1 MFVWKQPTRLAAVAL
16 CAGLTMNCGACDDTS
31 GGDLIENNGLPD
43 GGQLSDGSTDGGDDD
58 RFGGDF
64 YDPETGVGQLVSETI
79 QPKMDILWVIDNSG
93 SMCEEQAALRQ
104 NFSRFANQLVA
115 EGVDFNLGITTT
127 HMEENYPIETVA
139 KAGELQSTPQ
149 PIPSFIPTCHGDEG
163 DPDNQQDGY
172 QPIRDQLQTAVGCA
186 KDPSAWQHLLDV
198 TDDEIACSLDNNC
211 SQLELEDL
219 FPRATQEGESPYRDT
234 PKVVRSSYYD
244 AEDKVDVER
253 MSRDFA
259 CMSLV
264 GTRGFP
270 IEKGLG
276 AAVKAVSPEMTGGA
290 AEAPTDD
297 SAPNH
302 GLVRQDAEFALVFVT
317 DENDCTHDG
326 TLPENSICAGSICE
340 FANQPDD
347 TDSPLI
353 DPTELAAQFTNNLS
367 ATKGREIDET
377 EVTVA
382 SIHGRW
388 KRYGATDAYP
398 EATPIDVDECSEMED
413 RPGPDRSVQAACD
426 TTFGTAFSGDRYERF
441 ARNFSR
447 SYPQV
452 DGEHMPGLICQP
464 DAIPDTLE
472 AIGSA
477 SASAAAVCIT
487 RELHACEGSDASGC
501 PAYRFGDGS
510 PACETDRDDRS
521 FCDSAVELQLFA
533 GDSGASL
540 ADTGYCIPDSIDA
553 DGLDGGCVV
562 SRDKYRLVPCN
573 SAEGVRFGWDNHQEA
588 ISTLDGLYVKVR
600 YLTDAYGE

>member
-1 MFVWKQPTRLAAVAL
+1 MFVWKQPARLAAVAL

-31 GGDLIENNGLPD
+31 GGDLIENNALPD
-43 GGQLSDGSTDGGDDD
+43 GGQLSDADDH

-64 YDPETGVGQLVSETI
+64 YDPAIGVGQLVTETI

-127 HMEENYPIETVA
+127 HMKENYSIETVA
-139 KAGELQSTPQ
+139 KPGELQSTPQ
-149 PIPSFIPTCHGDEG
+149 PLPSLIPTCHGDEG

-219 FPRATQEGESPYRDT
+219 FPRPIQEGESPYRDT

-244 AEDKVDVER
+244 ADDKIDVER

-264 GTRGFP
+264 GTRGYSV
-270 IEKGLG
+270 EKGLG
-276 AAVKAVSPEMTGGA
+276 AAVEAVSPEMTGGA
-290 AEAPTDD
+290 AEAPADD
-297 SAPNH
+297 TAPNH
-302 GLVRQDAEFALVFVT
+302 GLVRQDAEFAVVFVT

-326 TLPENSICAGSICE
+326 TLHENTMCYGEICE
-340 FANQPDD
+340 FANHPDI

-353 DPTELAAQFTNNLS
+353 DPAELAAQFTDNLS
-367 ATKGREIDET
+367 ATKGRQIDET

-388 KRYGATDAYP
+388 KRYGAAPDYP
-398 EATPIDVDECSEMED
+398 AETPFTPQECTELDQGPGSDRGVSTSCDSE
-413 RPGPDRSVQAACD
+413 
-426 TTFGTAFSGDRYERF
+426 FGTAYSGDRYERF
-441 ARNFSR
+441 AQSFSR
-447 SYPQV
+447 SFPQAGA
-452 DGEHMPGLICQP
+452 DEHMPGLICKP
-464 DAIPDTLE
+464 EEIANTLE

-501 PAYRFGDGS
+501 PAYRFGNAT

-533 GDSGASL
+533 GDQGASL
-540 ADTGYCIPDSIDA
+540 ADTGYCIPDSINA
-553 DGLDGGCVV
+553 AGLDGGCVV

-573 SAEGVRFGWDNHQEA
+573 SAEGVRFRWSNHQEA
-588 ISTLDGLYVKVR
+588 ISTLDGFYVKVR
-600 YLTDAYGE
+600 YLTDAY

>member
-16 CAGLTMNCGACDDTS
+16 CAGLTMNCGACEDTS
-31 GGDLIENNGLPD
+31 GGDLIENNALPD
-43 GGQLSDGSTDGGDDD
+43 GGELSDGSPDGDDDD

-79 QPKMDILWVIDNSG
+79 QPKMDILWVIDNST

-127 HMEENYPIETVA
+127 HMRENFPVETVA
-139 KAGELQSTPQ
+139 KPGELQSTPQ
-149 PIPSFIPTCHGDEG
+149 PIPNYIPTCHGDVG
-163 DPDNQQDGY
+163 DPDDPNDGY
-172 QPIRDQLQTAVGCA
+172 AYIRDRIETAVGCA
-186 KDPSAWQHLLDV
+186 KDPSAWQDLLDI
-198 TDDEIACSLDNNC
+198 TDEEIACHLNREC
-211 SQLELEDL
+211 GGPEDL
-219 FPRATQEGESPYRDT
+219 FPKADEDGESPYRET

-244 AEDKVDVER
+244 AANKVDVER

-290 AEAPTDD
+290 AESPTDD

-326 TLPENSICAGSICE
+326 TLPEDSICAGSICE
-340 FANQPDD
+340 FANRPDD

-353 DPTELAAQFTNNLS
+353 DPTELAAQFANNLS

-413 RPGPDRSVQAACD
+413 RPGLDRSVQPACD
-426 TTFGTAFSGDRYERF
+426 SEFGTAFSGDRYERF

-487 RELHACEGSDASGC
+487 RELHACEGDATAC
-501 PAYRFGDGS
+501 PDHRFGDAAPSCAPG
-510 PACETDRDDRS
+510 PNDRP

-533 GDSGASL
+533 GIPGATL
-540 ADTGYCIPDSIDA
+540 TDTGYCIPDSIDA

-562 SRDKYRLVPCN
+562 SRDKYRLATCN
-573 SAEGVRFGWDNHQEA
+573 SAEGVRFVWENPQEA
-588 ISTLDGLYVKVR
+588 VTTLDGYYVKLR